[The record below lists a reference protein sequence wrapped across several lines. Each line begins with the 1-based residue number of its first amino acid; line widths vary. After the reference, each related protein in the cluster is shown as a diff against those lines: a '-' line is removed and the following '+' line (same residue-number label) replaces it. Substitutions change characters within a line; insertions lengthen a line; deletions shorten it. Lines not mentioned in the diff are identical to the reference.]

1 MAAVVVG
8 CTTIIGIDVRPSR
21 LELAREL
28 GATDTIN
35 GVEADAVEEIGNFTG
50 GSADY
55 SLETIAVPG
64 VFR

>member
-21 LELAREL
+21 LEL

-35 GVEADAVEEIGNFTG
+35 GAEADAVEEIGNFTG
-50 GSADY
+50 GADY
-55 SLETIAVPG
+55 SLETTAGPG